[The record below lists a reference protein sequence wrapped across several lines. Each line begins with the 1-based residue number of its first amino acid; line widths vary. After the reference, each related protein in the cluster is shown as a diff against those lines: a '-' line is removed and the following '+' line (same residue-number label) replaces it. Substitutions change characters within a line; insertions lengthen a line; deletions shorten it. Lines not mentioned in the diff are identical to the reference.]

1 MTHTI
6 TYIELHNS
14 VFIENFVIRILIIV
28 YNEKKLI
35 FLDEI
40 RNVETDK
47 AILTAKIQA
56 LEGLYIVYFV
66 CLLIYTLL

>member
-28 YNEKKLI
+28 YNEKLI

-56 LEGLYIVYFV
+56 LEGLYIVYTLCTLFV
-66 CLLIYTLL
+66 F